1 MGIGHLAVGFA
12 AKRAVPRVPLALL
25 VLAAIFVD
33 VLWGAAVLLGI
44 EHARVAPGITKAMP
58 FDLYDYPYTHSL
70 LAGIFWSLVFG
81 GIYFLLN
88 RYRAGAVMLGALVL
102 SHFVLDVISHRPD
115 MPIFFN
121 GPYIGLGL
129 WNSVP
134 ASIIVEEA
142 MAIAGLVL
150 YLRATRARNPGGCW
164 GLAAFAVFM
173 LAMGVVG
180 YLAPPPPSV
189 KPLAAGNLLS
199 LVFVLVLHLIDKQRE
214 PVKLDGAD
222 AAG

>member
-25 VLAAIFVD
+25 VLAATFVD

-70 LAGIFWSLVFG
+70 LAGILWSLVFG
-81 GIYFLLN
+81 GIYFRFQ
-88 RYRAGAVMLGALVL
+88 RYRAGAAMLGALVF

-115 MPIFFN
+115 MPIFAN

-134 ASIIVEEA
+134 ASILVEEA
-142 MAIAGLVL
+142 MAIAGFAL
-150 YLRATRARNPGGCW
+150 YLRATRARNAGGRW
-164 GLAAFAVFM
+164 GLAAFMVFV
-173 LAMGVVG
+173 LVMGVVG
-180 YLAPPPPSV
+180 YVAPPPPSV
-189 KPLAAGNLLS
+189 EPLAAGNLLA
-199 LVFVLVLHLIDKQRE
+199 LIFVLVLHAIDRQRD
-214 PVKLDGAD
+214 PVSL
-222 AAG
+222 AAEGG